1 MFSLLLDPLE
11 LIRQIFEGRQF
22 FSELLIELF
31 GAGLSGETT
40 TSTFSSSPKN
50 VVSFSESTVF
60 LGDVILQLIIKG
72 DIKQ

>member
-1 MFSLLLDPLE
+1 MLAFLLDRLE
-11 LIRQIFEGRQF
+11 LIRQIFESRQF
-22 FSELLIELF
+22 FGELLIELF
-31 GAGLSGETT
+31 GAGLSGEAS